1 MDCRRT
7 ANLRVG
13 EWLTNHFDLIV
24 NYCNL
29 VFARG
34 ELIVGKQAGWRE
46 SMSLSR
52 MKAIS
57 CAIGQKSIDPYCLVT
72 LVPGYTAAYL
82 SLFPVSVVHYLNSC
96 CYWEEGILRTLRH
109 YC

>member
-34 ELIVGKQAGWRE
+34 ELIVGKADRMERVNVSLKNERHSCATRKKNQLTHTVSLLSYLVTRRLTC
-46 SMSLSR
+46 SYSLSR
-52 MKAIS
+52 CSFHVVTGRRK
-57 CAIGQKSIDPYCLVT
+57 YCGLYDT
-72 LVPGYTAAYL
+72 TA
-82 SLFPVSVVHYLNSC
+82 S
-96 CYWEEGILRTLRH
+96 
-109 YC
+109 